1 MVLGSDLNLYFL
13 GEVLLTSEQS
23 EQDTN
28 RGVQI
33 RADAIYIYI
42 YITLAR
48 NMDQSDHSIGVDYL
62 SIFHPNNP
70 LLVLGMLVE
79 CVTTDISSSN

>member
-1 MVLGSDLNLYFL
+1 MVLGSSLNLYFL
-13 GEVLLTSEQS
+13 GEVLLASERS
-23 EQDTN
+23 EQDTI

-33 RADAIYIYI
+33 RAGAIYIYF
-42 YITLAR
+42 TLAR

-70 LLVLGMLVE
+70 PLVLGMLVE
-79 CVTTDISSSN
+79 CVAMDISSSN